1 LSKISDF
8 NHLKLILLS
17 KTQKGHFNSIKIS
30 QGKNKKICGDKI
42 EDTIKAQ
49 SQAKGQRR
57 QTQANWQ
64 VIEDLV
70 EEIFA
75 HVY

>member
-17 KTQKGHFNSIKIS
+17 KTQKSHFNSIKIS
-30 QGKNKKICGDKI
+30 KGKNKETCGDKI

-49 SQAKGQRR
+49 SQAKGQRDKPKL
-57 QTQANWQ
+57 
-64 VIEDLV
+64 IED
-70 EEIFA
+70 
-75 HVY
+75 

>member
-17 KTQKGHFNSIKIS
+17 KTQKCHFNSIKIS
-30 QGKNKKICGDKI
+30 KGKNKKTCGDKI

-57 QTQANWQ
+57 QNRFDWQ
-64 VIEDLV
+64 LIES
-70 EEIFA
+70 
-75 HVY
+75 

>member
-57 QTQANWQ
+57 QTQL
-64 VIEDLV
+64 D
-70 EEIFA
+70 
-75 HVY
+75 

>member
-70 EEIFA
+70 EEFFA